1 MRLSDLTKK
10 TKKVVVEFSGESA
23 EIEYR
28 LHAVNQKF
36 LAVMKDMDSL
46 ESIIHQIVQVV
57 VRWEVLDDAGKE
69 IPVTKEAIEAFGIP
83 VDFLT
88 TVLNAITD
96 DIKHK
101 DDAKND

>member
-1 MRLSDLTKK
+1 
-10 TKKVVVEFSGESA
+10 
-23 EIEYR
+23 
-28 LHAVNQKF
+28 
-36 LAVMKDMDSL
+36 
-46 ESIIHQIVQVV
+46 V

-96 DIKHK
+96 DIKKK
-101 DDAKND
+101 DDEKNA